1 MRVLQ
6 ASMSVQAYHAA
17 VLDAALNG
25 DRQAQ
30 VRIADLAHRLD
41 RLEEAIWESLE
52 WCSAQG
58 RAAYIRHDRATVSVR
73 RVGLAG
79 RHRDG

>member
-6 ASMSVQAYHAA
+6 TSMSVQAYHAA

-25 DRQAQ
+25 DRHAQ

-41 RLEEAIWESLE
+41 RPEEAVWESLE
-52 WCSAQG
+52 WLAVQG
-58 RAAYIRHDRATVSVR
+58 RAEYVRHSRSVVSVS
-73 RVGLAG
+73 RVSVAG
-79 RHRDG
+79 RPR

>member
-25 DRQAQ
+25 DRHAQ

-41 RLEEAIWESLE
+41 RPEEAVWESLE
-52 WCSAQG
+52 WCC
-58 RAAYIRHDRATVSVR
+58 
-73 RVGLAG
+73 
-79 RHRDG
+79 